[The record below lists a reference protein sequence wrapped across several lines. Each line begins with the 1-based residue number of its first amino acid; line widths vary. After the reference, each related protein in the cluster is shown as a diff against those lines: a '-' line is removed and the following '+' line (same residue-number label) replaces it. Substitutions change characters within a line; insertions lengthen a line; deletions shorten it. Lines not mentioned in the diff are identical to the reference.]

1 MEAEIEVAEEDINE
15 HLAQKQRE
23 KEASKKAGG
32 MGMSA
37 GNEEKEQ
44 KANDYEKVKRTKKK
58 KVIPEKK

>member
-1 MEAEIEVAEEDINE
+1 
-15 HLAQKQRE
+15 
-23 KEASKKAGG
+23 

-44 KANDYEKVKRTKKK
+44 KGNDYEKVKRTKKK

>member
-1 MEAEIEVAEEDINE
+1 
-15 HLAQKQRE
+15 
-23 KEASKKAGG
+23 
-32 MGMSA
+32 MSA